1 MNLAEALLAADA
13 GKVMKKATKDFE
25 VKRLSGIIGE
35 PFVLHLC
42 QIPSRRVREIQD
54 GAVKFDR
61 NNKPVG
67 ADTYKLQIML
77 LVDGITNKDFD
88 SREVLK
94 HYGAG
99 TRKDLFEKLF
109 NAGEIADI
117 AEQITELCGF
127 GGEQSAAR
135 VEEVKLC
142 QAWRETV
149 GVVCDGPGR
158 ACSSPGFYV
167 ERNRRRRTCPRTNGK
182 QSERR

>member
-35 PFVLHLC
+35 PFLLHLC

-54 GAVKFDR
+54 GAVKLDR

-88 SREVLK
+88 NREVLK

-127 GGEQSAAR
+127 GGEQGAAK
-135 VEEVKLC
+135 VEEVK
-142 QAWRETV
+142 
-149 GVVCDGPGR
+149 
-158 ACSSPGFYV
+158 
-167 ERNRRRRTCPRTNGK
+167 N
-182 QSERR
+182 